1 MTQTPKQWYDRVHAV
16 IGDSG
21 YREPDFSSWMSWP
34 WVGDLTT
41 KPLDPP
47 VAAEPARAGGGGAGD
62 CQICTWSQDPDIDY
76 LIWRDETWM
85 IGLPFEPSSLPFAAF
100 MMPRRHA
107 DLQDLTPAESAR
119 QGELLTAVEQA
130 VCAMLA
136 VPRIQVARRGDGEE
150 HLHWCLYGRPTGQL
164 QLRGT
169 FLSLWADLLP
179 PGDADLVRADSE
191 LVATALVELVG
202 GEVVRRNRSGR
213 PADAHS
219 TA

>member
-100 MMPRRHA
+100 LMPRRHA

-130 VCAMLA
+130 ACATFADPADPSGSLGRWIRASALVAVC
-136 VPRIQVARRGDGEE
+136 Q
-150 HLHWCLYGRPTGQL
+150 
-164 QLRGT
+164 
-169 FLSLWADLLP
+169 AD
-179 PGDADLVRADSE
+179 RS
-191 LVATALVELVG
+191 VATARDVPVPLGRSVAWGRRCCRPG
-202 GEVVRRNRSGR
+202 GR
-213 PADAHS
+213 
-219 TA
+219 

>member
-100 MMPRRHA
+100 LMPRRHA

-119 QGELLTAVEQA
+119 QGELLTGIERAACAV
-130 VCAMLA
+130 LA
-136 VPRIQVARRGDGEE
+136 VPRIQVARWGDGSE
-150 HLHWCLYGRPTGQL
+150 HLHWWMFARPTGQL

-169 FLSLWADLLP
+169 FLALWDDLLP
-179 PGDADLVRADSE
+179 GADSAATRSNGE
-191 LVATALVELVG
+191 LLAAKLVELAG
-202 GEVVRRNRSGR
+202 GEVVVRRTGSAAAEGQRM
-213 PADAHS
+213 A
-219 TA
+219 

>member
-100 MMPRRHA
+100 LMPRRHA

-136 VPRIQVARRGDGEE
+136 VPRIQVARWGDGGE
-150 HLHWCLYGRPTGQL
+150 HLHWWLYGRPTGQL

-191 LVATALVELVG
+191 LVATALVELIG
-202 GEVVRRNRSGR
+202 GEVMRRNRSGR
-213 PADAHS
+213 PADAQP